1 MFDLSDLIGRQ
12 IDQFRLD
19 QFIARGPMGLV
30 MKAFDTVLIRTVAL
44 KLIPKRIE
52 AILSPVE
59 AVAMETA
66 RRRLVQEA
74 TAAGRLSH
82 PNIVTIHSYGE
93 TNEFEF
99 ICMEYVSG
107 QTLAQIL
114 QTERTLRLEA
124 AVSIFEQVLMALEAA
139 HTEQIIH
146 RDIKPSNIMITDD
159 KRVKVMDFGI
169 AKLPSLSETMAMTRT
184 VLGTPY
190 YMSPEQISGQKIDI
204 RSDIFSLGAVLY
216 ESLTGEKPFSG
227 ENTATLAYKIVQ
239 TDPVPPRVLN
249 LHIPLALG
257 AIITKALAKDP
268 AQRFQTPDKM
278 LQELKL
284 FTAGAAFQ
292 AQTSVEAAV
301 SGKRKPTVHNPP
313 GQENAFP
320 EASSAR
326 PAGGGSGPEAFLS
339 GNLLPAASCRIQ
351 EQTVGATT
359 FDDQGSDGTEAFC
372 PGSVVEDNISERPSE
387 APHPRFQSEWGL
399 KMLSGYLLSLK
410 KLVLAFP
417 KHTTAVVIGIFLCIF
432 SVALTKK
439 TPENPA
445 PVPLPPVVGESNWQA
460 EPVAPGNEAPPRDE
474 SLASAGQSPLAA
486 AQPVPGSGED
496 ESSAEKLIAE
506 AKLQFGTSPANA
518 EKLLNEA
525 IGLEPGNFEGY
536 LQLGRLLTFRK
547 NYSGAIQQ
555 YQKALRINDQIPEIH
570 FNLGYI
576 YMYQG
581 VYDRAR
587 ESYYHCL
594 DSSPSFKDEVLTN
607 LGIIELKA
615 GNETRARELF
625 MEALKFN
632 AGNKLARK
640 YIVKLGERDTRK

>member
-1 MFDLSDLIGRQ
+1 MLDLSDLIGRQ

-30 MKAFDTVLIRTVAL
+30 LKAFDTVLVRTVAL
-44 KLIPKRIE
+44 KLIPKRME

-59 AVAMETA
+59 AAAMETS

-114 QTERTLRLEA
+114 RTERVLPLEA
-124 AVSIFEQVLMALEAA
+124 AVSIFGQVLMALEAA

-146 RDIKPSNIMITDD
+146 RDIKPSNIMITGD

-190 YMSPEQISGQKIDI
+190 YMSPEQISGQKVDI

-249 LHIPLALG
+249 LHIPPALG
-257 AIITKALAKDP
+257 AIITKAMAKDP
-268 AQRFQTPDKM
+268 SQRFQTPAEM

-284 FTAGAAFQ
+284 ITAGAAFQ
-292 AQTSVEAAV
+292 TQTSVEAAV
-301 SGKRKPTVHNPP
+301 SGKREPMVHTPP
-313 GQENAFP
+313 GQKNAFP
-320 EASSAR
+320 EASSAE
-326 PAGGGSGPEAFLS
+326 PAGGGAGPEAFSS
-339 GNLLPAASCRIQ
+339 GNTVVAASCGIE
-351 EQTVGATT
+351 EQTVRATA
-359 FDDQGSDGTEAFC
+359 FHEQGSERTESFC
-372 PGSVVEDNISERPSE
+372 PGSVVEDNNSERPS
-387 APHPRFQSEWGL
+387 APYPRFPSEWGL

-410 KLVLAFP
+410 KVVLAFP
-417 KHTTAVVIGIFLCIF
+417 KAMIAVVMGISLCIF
-432 SVALTKK
+432 SVALLKK

-445 PVPLPPVVGESNWQA
+445 PVPLAAVVGESNWQA
-460 EPVAPGNEAPPRDE
+460 EPVAGNEAPPQDE
-474 SLASAGQSPLAA
+474 SLASAGQSPPAA
-486 AQPVPGSGED
+486 AQPAPVSGLD
-496 ESSAEKLIAE
+496 KPSAEKLIAQ
-506 AKLQFGTSPANA
+506 AKLEFGTDPANA

-525 IGLEPGNFEGY
+525 IGLEPGHFEGY
-536 LQLGRLLTFRK
+536 LQLGRLLTFSK
-547 NYSGAIQQ
+547 NYSGAIEQ
-555 YQKALRINDQIPEIH
+555 YQKALRINDQIPEIY

-576 YMYQG
+576 YMNQG

-625 MEALKFN
+625 REALEFN
-632 AGNKLARK
+632 AGNKLAHK
-640 YIVKLGERDTRK
+640 YLIKLGERDSRK

>member
-1 MFDLSDLIGRQ
+1 
-12 IDQFRLD
+12 
-19 QFIARGPMGLV
+19 
-30 MKAFDTVLIRTVAL
+30 
-44 KLIPKRIE
+44 
-52 AILSPVE
+52 
-59 AVAMETA
+59 METS

-99 ICMEYVSG
+99 ICMEYVNG

-114 QTERTLRLEA
+114 STERTLTLEA

-216 ESLTGEKPFSG
+216 ESLTGEKPFSA

-249 LHIPLALG
+249 LHIPPALG
-257 AIITKALAKDP
+257 AIITKAMAKDP
-268 AQRFQTPDKM
+268 AQRFQTPAEM

-284 FTAGAAFQ
+284 VTAGAALQ
-292 AQTSVEAAV
+292 AQTNVEAAV
-301 SGKRKPTVHNPP
+301 SGKLEPIANTTP
-313 GQENAFP
+313 GQENALP
-320 EASSAR
+320 EASSGR
-326 PAGGGSGPEAFLS
+326 PAVGGTGPEAFSS
-339 GNLLPAASCRIQ
+339 GNKAPAANSGIQ
-351 EQTVGATT
+351 EQTARATA
-359 FDDQGSDGTEAFC
+359 FHGQGPEKTESSC
-372 PGSVVEDNISERPSE
+372 QGSVVEDNNLERPS
-387 APHPRFQSEWGL
+387 AAAHPRFPLEWGL
-399 KMLSGYLLSLK
+399 KMLYGYLLRFK
-410 KLVLAFP
+410 KVVLAFP
-417 KHTTAVVIGIFLCIF
+417 QHKSAVVMGILLCLF
-432 SVALTKK
+432 SVALLMKIQH
-439 TPENPA
+439 NPA
-445 PVPLPPVVGESNWQA
+445 PVPLPAVVGESERQA
-460 EPVAPGNEAPPRDE
+460 EPVAGNEAPPKDKAPAYAAE
-474 SLASAGQSPLAA
+474 APQAA
-486 AQPVPGSGED
+486 AQPALVSEADQP
-496 ESSAEKLIAE
+496 SAEKLIAQ
-506 AKLQFGTSPANA
+506 AKVQFDTNPANA

-547 NYSGAIQQ
+547 NYSRAITQ
-555 YQKALRINDQIPEIH
+555 YQKALQINDQVPEIY
-570 FNLGYI
+570 FNMGYI
-576 YMYQG
+576 YMEQG

-594 DSSPSFKDEVLTN
+594 AVSPSFKDEVLTN
-607 LGIIELKA
+607 LGIIELNA
-615 GNETRARELF
+615 ENETRARELF
-625 MEALKFN
+625 LEALEFN

-640 YIVKLGERDTRK
+640 HLAKLSKPDSRK

>member
-1 MFDLSDLIGRQ
+1 MFDLNDLIGRQ

-44 KLIPKRIE
+44 KLIPKRME

-66 RRRLVQEA
+66 HRRLVQEA

-249 LHIPLALG
+249 LHIPPALG
-257 AIITKALAKDP
+257 SIITKALAKDP

-284 FTAGAAFQ
+284 FIAGDAYQ

-301 SGKRKPTVHNPP
+301 SGKREPTVHTPP
-313 GQENAFP
+313 VQEDAFP
-320 EASSAR
+320 EASSGR

-339 GNLLPAASCRIQ
+339 GNLLPAASCGIQ

-359 FDDQGSDGTEAFC
+359 FDGQGSERTESFC

-445 PVPLPPVVGESNWQA
+445 PAPLPLVVGESNRQA
-460 EPVAPGNEAPPRDE
+460 EPVLGNEASPKDE
-474 SLASAGQSPLAA
+474 SLASAGQSPPAA
-486 AQPVPGSGED
+486 VQPVPVSGQD
-496 ESSAEKLIAE
+496 EASAEKLIAE
-506 AKLQFGTSPANA
+506 AKLQFGTDPANA

-525 IGLEPGNFEGY
+525 ISLEPENFEGY

-547 NYSGAIQQ
+547 DYSGAIQQ
-555 YQKALRINDQIPEIH
+555 YQRALRINDQIPEIH

-576 YMYQG
+576 YMNQG

-607 LGIIELKA
+607 LGIIEMKA
-615 GNETRARELF
+615 GNETKARELF